1 MKWKALTIASFLGL
15 AVGVLGPG
23 SAPADAHAHIGVG
36 LGYGYGYG
44 YGYSYPGYP
53 YYPYNY
59 YPNYYYPYEYYT
71 PHAPHYYPYY
81 YPYGYSYPSYLS
93 CYTVI
98 TNRVY
103 WKNGQKYVVRAPV
116 RTCYRVRSY

>member
-1 MKWKALTIASFLGL
+1 MKRTILSIAASVGL
-15 AVGVLGPG
+15 ALGVLGPL
-23 SAPADAHAHIGVG
+23 AMPAAAHVHVG
-36 LGYGYGYG
+36 GGFGYGY
-44 YGYSYPGYP
+44 GYP

-81 YPYGYSYPSYLS
+81 YPYYYTYPSYLS

-98 TNRVY
+98 TTRAY
-103 WKNGQKYVVRAPV
+103 WKNGKKYVVQV
-116 RTCYRVRSY
+116 